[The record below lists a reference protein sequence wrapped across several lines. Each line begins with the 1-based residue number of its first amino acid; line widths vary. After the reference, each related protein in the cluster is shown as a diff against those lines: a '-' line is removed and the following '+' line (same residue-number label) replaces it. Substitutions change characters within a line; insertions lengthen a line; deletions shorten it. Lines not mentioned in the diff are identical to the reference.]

1 MKQKV
6 FPRLKFISVAVLSSL
21 MATLRSPAL
30 FIIIFGILMTLML
43 FIKTKKINLKRIKP
57 LFNIGVFIILFWLLF
72 NRTETIGMRVLS
84 GFTAAIKIMDISLLV
99 FLYTSVTSASEIIT
113 VFSFLPRQ
121 LQLVLMTTLGLI
133 PVIFAEYEKI
143 ELVQKSRG
151 MMTSRFNFAA
161 NILPVVIPL
170 IHRTLKRAEQLS
182 LVISAR
188 GYDEQ

>member
-99 FLYTSVTSASEIIT
+99 F
-113 VFSFLPRQ
+113 
-121 LQLVLMTTLGLI
+121 
-133 PVIFAEYEKI
+133 
-143 ELVQKSRG
+143 
-151 MMTSRFNFAA
+151 
-161 NILPVVIPL
+161 
-170 IHRTLKRAEQLS
+170 
-182 LVISAR
+182 
-188 GYDEQ
+188 